1 METDVKPK
9 KRLSLRRVMVLS
21 VVVAL
26 AAAAFATLALIST
39 NLAQAQEGGTPL
51 QPGTPIPP
59 TAGGAFNMAVGGP
72 VVLDM
77 AVDQGIITAEQAE
90 QIRAKLPEVI
100 LEAVGAGGWA
110 SAGPLGDFEPLN
122 IETALQNAVTEG
134 QITQAEADE
143 ILAELAAGTLEFL
156 AITDEGVF
164 TDPENLPEGVII
176 GEGHASVEGSGMA
189 IVIQNGGEGLP
200 MPNFAVPAHPDAVMA
215 PFAAGL
221 DSAIAEAVSEGIITQ
236 EQADQ
241 LLALAPEMGGHMVFR
256 SAIAHG
262 GLATPLL
269 PHDWLLALVNE
280 ALQDAAADG
289 KITSEQANSLHQ
301 QLSDALSE

>member
-9 KRLSLRRVMVLS
+9 KWLSLRRVVVLS

-39 NLAQAQEGGTPL
+39 KLAQAQEGETLTP
-51 QPGTPIPP
+51 PAPP
-59 TAGGAFNMAVGGP
+59 VAGGTFSMSMGGP

-90 QIRAKLPEVI
+90 QIRAKLPEVAFASVHAG
-100 LEAVGAGGWA
+100 EWAVDA
-110 SAGPLGDFEPLN
+110 PFGDFVPLDV
-122 IETALQNAVTEG
+122 ETALQNAVDQG
-134 QITQAEADE
+134 QITQVEADQ
-143 ILAELAAGTLEFL
+143 ILAELAAGTLEYL

-164 TDPENLPEGVII
+164 TDPENLPEGVTI
-176 GEGHASVEGSGMA
+176 GEGHASVEGSGMS
-189 IVIQNGGEGLP
+189 IVIQSGGEGLP
-200 MPNFAVPAHPDAVMA
+200 VPALPVPPHVVMA

-221 DSAIAEAVSEGIITQ
+221 DTAIAEAVSEGIITQ

-241 LLALAPEMGGHMVFR
+241 LLALAPEMGANMVFR
-256 SAIAHG
+256 RGIAQG
-262 GLATPLL
+262 GLTTPLL
-269 PHDWLLALVNE
+269 PHDWLLALVHE

-289 KITSEQANSLHQ
+289 KITSEQADSLHQ

>member
-9 KRLSLRRVMVLS
+9 KWLSLRRVMVLG

-39 NLAQAQEGGTPL
+39 NLAQAQEGEPLL
-51 QPGTPIPP
+51 QPATPMPP
-59 TAGGAFNMAVGGP
+59 VVGGSFAWGGAPAP
-72 VVLDM
+72 LVLDM

-90 QIRAKLPEVI
+90 QIRAKLPEVAFTSVHAG
-100 LEAVGAGGWA
+100 EWAVNA
-110 SAGPLGDFEPLN
+110 PFGDFVPLDV
-122 IETALQNAVTEG
+122 ETALQNAVDKG
-134 QITQAEADE
+134 QITQAEADQ
-143 ILAELAAGTLEFL
+143 ILTDLAAGTLEFL

-164 TDPENLPEGVII
+164 TDPENLPEGVMIE
-176 GEGHASVEGSGMA
+176 EGHASVEGSGMS
-189 IVIQNGGEGLP
+189 IVIQSGGEGLP
-200 MPNFAVPAHPDAVMA
+200 IPAPPNVVMA

-241 LLALAPEMGGHMVFR
+241 LLALAPEMGAHMVF
-256 SAIAHG
+256 SHEIAHA

-269 PHDWLLALVNE
+269 PNDWLLALVNE

-289 KITSEQANSLHQ
+289 KITTEQADSLHQ